1 VKKLILAVLTIFII
15 TSYMGCSKKNT
26 RVLLGEEEYLLRLN
40 QLYEKKDFSDF
51 QEEARYFL
59 SDFPGS
65 RKGPWIQY
73 LIGEA
78 YAKKKQYEEA
88 IVAYQRVIDKYPES
102 EYLDDA
108 FFKIG
113 EAYYKQK
120 RKPQRDQ
127 EPTQRAI
134 YYFQKVTEMDSPY
147 QETARERIAD
157 CRNTL
162 AMKEYYI
169 ARFYFKREE
178 YKISLAVIENA
189 LKEYGDITGGNWLRY
204 LQIRDYLELGEKDK
218 AFSLY
223 SFLLQ
228 QDIQDKDLAE
238 KIKDIGESFQA
249 DQ

>member
-1 VKKLILAVLTIFII
+1 VKKLILVTVTLLII
-15 TSYMGCSKKNT
+15 SAYMGCSKKNT

-40 QLYEKKDFSDF
+40 QLYEKKKYSDF

-65 RKGPWIQY
+65 RKGPRIQY
-73 LIGEA
+73 LIGES
-78 YAKKKQYEEA
+78 YAKKKLYEEA

-127 EPTQRAI
+127 ETTKKAI
-134 YYFQKVTEMDSPY
+134 YYFQKVAEMDSPY

-157 CRNTL
+157 CRNIL

-169 ARFYFKREE
+169 ARFYFKRKE
-178 YKISLAVIENA
+178 YEISLAVVEKA
-189 LKEYGDITGGNWLRY
+189 LKEYGDIPGGNWLRY
-204 LQIRDYLELGEKDK
+204 IQIRNFLELGEKDK
-218 AFSLY
+218 AFSIY
-223 SFLLQ
+223 SYLLQ
-228 QDIQDKDLAE
+228 RDIQDKDLAK
-238 KIKDIGESFQA
+238 KINDIGEAFQA
-249 DQ
+249 GQ